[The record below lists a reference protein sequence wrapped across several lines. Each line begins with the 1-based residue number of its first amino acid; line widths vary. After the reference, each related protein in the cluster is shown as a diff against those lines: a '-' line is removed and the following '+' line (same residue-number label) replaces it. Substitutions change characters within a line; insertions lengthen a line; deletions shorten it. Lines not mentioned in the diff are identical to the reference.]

1 MNITNTNPF
10 TPQPRFILSKSFG
23 AQSPLLLI
31 IYAGIAFIWLLISV
45 EVAMRLF
52 SSSLTRPTF
61 QLMDYLILPMLLSAA
76 MAFLYWHFHRVLKG
90 KEAQYQQLFKMN
102 PQPMWIYDVHTQ
114 KILMVNEAAK
124 TLYGYNEEEFLSLTT
139 HDMRLQDDV
148 PAIIDTTEEE
158 SKLQSDCSY
167 HWSGTWRHKKRNGGL
182 IYVEISSHGMV
193 YEGKKAELVLSYD
206 VTEKITKDLELQTL
220 NQELEKKI
228 LQRTND
234 LLHLSKTLIDQ
245 NKTIKSAN
253 LELVTVGNQ
262 LQEANK
268 KIKEHSDL
276 KNKFVSMVS
285 HEFRTPLASINFA
298 AGFIKRYNQKITTEV
313 LLEKVQS
320 IEKHVAHMNA
330 LLQDVLTIGNNDSAK
345 IEVNNQTLDL
355 HNFISKIIQEVEC
368 ANHNTHSVKL
378 SLYGMLPDTLC
389 TDEKLL
395 RNIFINLLNNAIKY
409 SPSSNSIEFSIY
421 GNEGEIIFEI
431 KDHGLGISATDLEKI
446 FEPFYR
452 INNGVNI
459 DGTGL
464 GLSIVK
470 RAAELIGAKV
480 MVDSEV
486 GKGSMFGVV
495 LPV

>member
-1 MNITNTNPF
+1 
-10 TPQPRFILSKSFG
+10 
-23 AQSPLLLI
+23 
-31 IYAGIAFIWLLISV
+31 
-45 EVAMRLF
+45 
-52 SSSLTRPTF
+52 
-61 QLMDYLILPMLLSAA
+61 
-76 MAFLYWHFHRVLKG
+76 
-90 KEAQYQQLFKMN
+90 
-102 PQPMWIYDVHTQ
+102 
-114 KILMVNEAAK
+114 
-124 TLYGYNEEEFLSLTT
+124 
-139 HDMRLQDDV
+139 
-148 PAIIDTTEEE
+148 
-158 SKLQSDCSY
+158 
-167 HWSGTWRHKKRNGGL
+167 
-182 IYVEISSHGMV
+182 
-193 YEGKKAELVLSYD
+193 
-206 VTEKITKDLELQTL
+206 
-220 NQELEKKI
+220 
-228 LQRTND
+228 
-234 LLHLSKTLIDQ
+234 
-245 NKTIKSAN
+245 
-253 LELVTVGNQ
+253 
-262 LQEANK
+262 
-268 KIKEHSDL
+268 
-276 KNKFVSMVS
+276 
-285 HEFRTPLASINFA
+285 
-298 AGFIKRYNQKITTEV
+298 
-313 LLEKVQS
+313 
-320 IEKHVAHMNA
+320 
-330 LLQDVLTIGNNDSAK
+330 LQDVLTIGNNDSAK